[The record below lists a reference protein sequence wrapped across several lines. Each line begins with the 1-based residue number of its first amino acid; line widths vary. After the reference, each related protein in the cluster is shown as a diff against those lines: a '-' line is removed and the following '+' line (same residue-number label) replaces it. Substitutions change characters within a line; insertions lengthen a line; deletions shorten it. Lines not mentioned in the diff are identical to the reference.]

1 MLGVHFRFHESLN
14 YFCFLCFIIFEQAP
28 RSLLSLGAMLDEY
41 ICLKEQKVFLEQEKM
56 QVQNLLRGMQ
66 GVMNIYNASAK
77 VTPPPSIPASSLPKS
92 AGFNSVCL
100 FLFLTVLPKA

>member
-1 MLGVHFRFHESLN
+1 
-14 YFCFLCFIIFEQAP
+14 
-28 RSLLSLGAMLDEY
+28 MLDEY
-41 ICLKEQKVFLEQEKM
+41 IRLKEQKVFLEQEKM